1 VILSKIGM
9 SLLIILLIFTVTV
22 NDYCLGKLSAESVI
36 PDLKSSK
43 TQESEALTYYPY
55 GHKDRSLG
63 VASEL
68 TREIEDIA
76 QTCAVRVTTIPEML
90 AVCDRFFESY
100 TVLVISFYTKNE
112 PAISR
117 IVSPFSLHIPSED
130 LATKNDSEIGHASKN
145 IHRGEDM
152 TKQLVTLWSACAD
165 KEASKCTDIAG
176 KFVTSINSLLIDRAE
191 DIKEIM
197 TEENQVGQ
205 SITRGVSLHF

>member
-1 VILSKIGM
+1 M

-68 TREIEDIA
+68 TREIEDIT

-117 IVSPFSLHIPSED
+117 IVSPFSLNIPSSPSED
-130 LATKNDSEIGHASKN
+130 LATKNDSEIGHVSKN

-152 TKQLVTLWSACAD
+152 IKQLVTLWSACAD
-165 KEASKCTDIAG
+165 KGASECTDIAG
-176 KFVTSINSLLIDRAE
+176 KFVTSMNSLLIDRAE

-205 SITRGVSLHF
+205 SITRGVALHF